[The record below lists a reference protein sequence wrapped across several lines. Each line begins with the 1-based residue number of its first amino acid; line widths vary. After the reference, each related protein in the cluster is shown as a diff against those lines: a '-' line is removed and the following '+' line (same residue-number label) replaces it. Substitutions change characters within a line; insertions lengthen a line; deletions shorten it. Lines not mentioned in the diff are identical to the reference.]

1 MASGSASNAPL
12 YLADG
17 FSQNRPPRFEGV
29 NYGYWKNRMELF
41 VGSTD
46 PKLWARVIKGPHELK
61 EDQEKW
67 SDEDFEK
74 FQQNCKATNL
84 MYCALGPEEYHKVAG
99 CKTAKEIWDKLQ
111 VTYEGTS
118 QVKTSR
124 INSLKHQFE
133 LFKMEEGESIRM
145 MYERFTN
152 IVNSLE
158 NPGKSYESGD
168 LVRKIMWSLP
178 EKWTPKIT
186 AIEEAKD
193 LEKLSVD
200 ELIGSLVAHEDK
212 LNKAGQEKEVL
223 DKGKRGVAFRA
234 ITLLED
240 SEELD
245 DMEDEELALLSKQVS
260 RLLKIRRE
268 KKYGNS
274 GSKAKEFERNDN
286 GVKGNQLRSFSR
298 GRTDVGQN
306 NRSVNTTGCFKCGRT
321 GHIKAECPQL
331 KKERALA
338 ATWSCSED
346 EMDEDDEVVVQ
357 RSFMAIA
364 DLEDEPLEPNS
375 NLRQVS
381 DTESMH
387 ESENLSENELLIDTI
402 RDIEVEF
409 GNVKMRY
416 SKMKRENLEYLTRI
430 A

>member
-1 MASGSASNAPL
+1 MASGSVSNAPL

-17 FSQNRPPRFEGV
+17 FSQNRSPRFEGV

-46 PKLWARVIKGPHELK
+46 QKLWARVIKGPHELK

-84 MYCALGPEEYHKVAG
+84 MYRALGLEEYHKVAG
-99 CKTAKEIWDKLQ
+99 CKTAKKIWDKLQ

-118 QVKTSR
+118 QVKTSW
-124 INSLKHQFE
+124 INSLKHQFK
-133 LFKMEEGESIRM
+133 LFKMEEGESIRI

-152 IVNSLE
+152 IGNSLE
-158 NPGKSYESGD
+158 NLGKSYESGD

-178 EKWTPKIT
+178 DKWTPKIT

-193 LEKLSVD
+193 LEKIYVD

-212 LNKAGQEKEVL
+212 LNKVSQEKETN
-223 DKGKRGVAFRA
+223 DKGKRGVAFKA
-234 ITLLED
+234 ITSLDD
-240 SEELD
+240 SEDLD

-274 GSKAKEFERNDN
+274 KSKVKDLERNES
-286 GVKGNQLRSFSR
+286 GVKGNQLKSFSK
-298 GRTDVGQN
+298 GRADVSQN
-306 NRSVNTTGCFKCGRT
+306 IRSISSTGCFKCGRA

-346 EMDEDDEVVVQ
+346 EMDDDDEVIVQ
-357 RSFMAIA
+357 RLFMAIG
-364 DLEDEPLEPNS
+364 
-375 NLRQVS
+375 
-381 DTESMH
+381 
-387 ESENLSENELLIDTI
+387 
-402 RDIEVEF
+402 EVEDDHS
-409 GNVKMRY
+409 
-416 SKMKRENLEYLTRI
+416 SKTATQDR
-430 A
+430 